1 MGEPF
6 IMLPFSAA
14 NKIMDGMNTA
24 KVKGNCPG
32 FNAAKVLMRMYYNGS
47 HLDTTKD
54 GIRLPRGCFRGS
66 HAAIAKACVM
76 TEKMERIAVNS
87 LQDEGYI
94 FSIDPLCLIISDACD
109 LLTKDGVLKKN
120 LPTFY
125 GVKGLCDPEDIA
137 KRANTVNN
145 VFIDKQ
151 GENKSEPPPRG
162 QEEGQAPPS
171 KRQTERQA
179 NSLEKPILSDAG
191 GTEKGKQYKYISE
204 YLNEDSNGIE
214 VYGEPLPTD
223 AHDKQPSRT
232 ATPSVEPS
240 SQDFSKKWS
249 EHSSEEQREILDRV
263 RKGAEIFRG
272 KGSAKALFFD
282 EILDKLEHGNPK
294 EKEDAYSKYKSSA
307 IDDIRS
313 HTAT

>member
-24 KVKGNCPG
+24 KVKGNCPR

-47 HLDTTKD
+47 HPDTAKS
-54 GIRLPRGCFRGS
+54 GLRLPQGCFRGS

-94 FSIDPLCLIISDACD
+94 FSIDPLCLIISDACG

-151 GENKSEPPPRG
+151 GENKSEPPPGG

-171 KRQTERQA
+171 KRQTEGQA
-179 NSLEKPILSDAG
+179 NSPEKHAFFDAG

-223 AHDKQPSRT
+223 AHDKQPNRT
-232 ATPSVEPS
+232 DTPSVKPP

-249 EHSSEEQREILDRV
+249 GHSSEEQREILDSI
-263 RKGAEIFRG
+263 RKGAELFRN
-272 KGSAKALFFD
+272 KGSTKASLFD
-282 EILDKLEHGNPK
+282 EILDKLEKGSPK

-307 IDDIRS
+307 IR
-313 HTAT
+313 A

>member
-87 LQDEGYI
+87 LQDEEYI

-151 GENKSEPPPRG
+151 GENKSESPPGG

-179 NSLEKPILSDAG
+179 NSLEKTIFSDAG

-214 VYGEPLPTD
+214 VYGEPSPTD
-223 AHDKQPSRT
+223 THDKQPNRT
-232 ATPSVEPS
+232 ATPGVEPP
-240 SQDFSKKWS
+240 SQGFSENWS
-249 EHSSEEQREILDRV
+249 ALTNEEQQEVLERIRTGVDV
-263 RKGAEIFRG
+263 FKA
-272 KGSAKALFFD
+272 KGSSKASAFD
-282 EILDKLEHGNPK
+282 GWLKQLQHGSPQ

-307 IDDIRS
+307 IR
-313 HTAT
+313 T